1 MAESKPQLATALTL
15 PSPRGRGE
23 TRYRLEVTVTLGR
36 IWGLGRDR
44 SEMKMALYPLK
55 FYEIYK
61 NKIWGGRR
69 IEAVLGKNLPQGKKI
84 GESWEISDHF
94 DDVSVVRSG
103 PLEGKTLRE
112 VWQADPKGIL
122 GKCYREGRCKYF
134 PLLVKFIDASQ
145 DLSVQVHPD
154 DAYAAKYDPNC
165 DSGKNE
171 AWYVIAAEPGAK
183 ITAGMKR
190 GATPEEFKR
199 LLAEGQFGDCLNSF
213 EAKAGQ
219 VIHVA
224 AGTVHAL
231 GKGILICEIQ
241 QTSDATYRIWDWGRL
256 GENGKPRP
264 LHITHALDVIDFARG
279 PVGPVLAKEVSDNPR
294 RRLLDTCEFF
304 VIESVEAGERFTE
317 TAPAESF
324 FILICIAGSGS
335 LVAEGE
341 RYAYALGDT
350 ILVPAAMKSVAV
362 EPAEQ
367 SRFLK
372 TYIP

>member
-1 MAESKPQLATALTL
+1 M
-15 PSPRGRGE
+15 G
-23 TRYRLEVTVTLGR
+23 
-36 IWGLGRDR
+36 
-44 SEMKMALYPLK
+44 LYPLK

-61 NKIWGGRR
+61 GKIWGGRK
-69 IEAVLGKNLPQGKKI
+69 IEAVLGKNLPQGKLV

-94 DDVSVVRSG
+94 DDMSVIRNG
-103 PLEGKTLRE
+103 ALEGKTLRE
-112 VWQADPKGIL
+112 VWQADPKGVL
-122 GKCYREGRCKYF
+122 GKCYREGHCKYF

-154 DAYAAKYDPNC
+154 DAYAAKFDPNC

-171 AWYVIAAEPGAK
+171 AWYVLAAEPGAR
-183 ITAGMKR
+183 ITTGMKK
-190 GATPEEFKR
+190 GVTQEEFKR
-199 LLAEGQFGDCLNSF
+199 LLAAGSFGDCLNSF

-241 QTSDATYRIWDWGRL
+241 QTSDATYRIWDWGRVD
-256 GENGKPRP
+256 ENGKPRP

-279 PVGPVLAKEVSDNPR
+279 PVGPVDAKEMPGSPG

-304 VIESVEAGERFTE
+304 VIEGIEALEKFTE
-317 TAPAESF
+317 TGPAESF
-324 FILICIAGSGS
+324 FILICIGGSGS
-335 LVAEGE
+335 IVAEGE
-341 RYAYALGDT
+341 RYSYALGDT
-350 ILVPAAMKSVAV
+350 VLVPAAVKQVRV
-362 EPAEQ
+362 EPGEA